1 MFVVEILKSAFNDDN
16 KQIKEQGRST
26 RYFDNIDD
34 AMTEYATQY
43 EYLLDIAPNKSYWD
57 IIVISI
63 FGNREL
69 LKMQTIRCEKE
80 K

>member
-1 MFVVEILKSAFNDDN
+1 MFVVEVLMSAFDDDSTVE
-16 KQIKEQGRST
+16 EQNRNT

-34 AMTEYATQY
+34 AMADYVIQYAILSENAHYDTG
-43 EYLLDIAPNKSYWD
+43 WD
-57 IIVISI
+57 IFIISI
-63 FGNREL
+63 FGGSEL

>member
-1 MFVVEILKSAFNDDN
+1 MFVVEVLKSAFNDDN

-26 RYFDNIDD
+26 RYFDDIDD
-34 AMTEYATQY
+34 ALAEYKIQY
-43 EYLLDIAPNKSYWD
+43 DFLVDIASNTSYWD

-63 FGNREL
+63 FSNREL
-69 LKMQTIRCEKE
+69 LKMQTIRCKKE